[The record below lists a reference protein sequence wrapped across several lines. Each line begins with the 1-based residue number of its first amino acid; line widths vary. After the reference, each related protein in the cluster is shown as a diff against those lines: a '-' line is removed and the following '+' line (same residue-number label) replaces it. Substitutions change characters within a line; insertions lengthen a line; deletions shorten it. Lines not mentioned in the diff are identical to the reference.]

1 MYNKLCHT
9 PDRLRRNT
17 ILSSLG
23 RAYPSDPQGFVLGSS
38 RSNFPGWSPILGLLQ
53 PPTRLTSEF
62 PVLRSQV
69 VTHPGIAPAS
79 NSLNFGVPSNP
90 KPVSSQKA
98 SCYED
103 ARCAI

>member
-1 MYNKLCHT
+1 MDARCAIYSTSPPLRLVDVGSHNHT
-9 PDRLRRNT
+9 PDRLRRNR

-62 PVLRSQV
+62 PVLRSQ
-69 VTHPGIAPAS
+69 
-79 NSLNFGVPSNP
+79 
-90 KPVSSQKA
+90 
-98 SCYED
+98 
-103 ARCAI
+103 